1 MTYISSQSLT
11 SPMRQSILQMQ
22 SALAQAQTEVSTG
35 TVADVGLSLGART
48 GYSLSLKSQ
57 TDQLSTYTATNAVAT
72 TRLSTTS
79 SALDSMLSSAQG
91 LSAALVSAQ
100 SAGGSTSTLQASATA
115 SLQSLISGLN
125 TSVGGQAIFGGIK
138 TDATP
143 IADYFSTTTSSAK
156 QAVDGAFQQAFGTS
170 QTSSGA
176 ASISGSDMQAFLSNQ
191 FAGLYSDS
199 NYQSTWSSA
208 SSTTIQT
215 AISPSQT
222 TTTSVSA
229 NSSAFQKLT
238 QAYTMLTEFTGSN
251 LSADARAAVVS
262 TASALVSSGIADLTN
277 LQSGVGVAQSAIT
290 NANSVMSTQADVL
303 KSNVSDLESV
313 DTYALSSTV
322 TTLQTQLE
330 ASYSLTS
337 RLQQLS
343 LVNYLTGG

>member
-1 MTYISSQSLT
+1 M
-11 SPMRQSILQMQ
+11 
-22 SALAQAQTEVSTG
+22 G
-35 TVADVGLSLGART
+35 GRT

-57 TDQLSTYTATNAVAT
+57 TDHLGTYTATNAVAA

-79 SALDSMLSSAQG
+79 SALDSMLSSAQS
-91 LSAALVSAQ
+91 LSAALVSAK
-100 SAGGSTSTLQASATA
+100 SAGGSTTTLQASATA
-115 SLQSLISGLN
+115 ALQSLVSGLN

-138 TDATP
+138 TDAAP
-143 IADYFSTTTSSAK
+143 VADYFSTTTSSAK

-170 QTSSGA
+170 QTSTDAS
-176 ASISGSDMQAFLSNQ
+176 SISGTDMQSFLSNQ
-191 FAGLYSDS
+191 FAGLFSDGA
-199 NYQSTWSSA
+199 YQSTWSSA

-222 TTTSVSA
+222 MATSVSA

-251 LSADARAAVVS
+251 LGADARAAVVS
-262 TASALVSSGIADLTN
+262 TASALVSSGISDLTN

-290 NANSVMSTQADVL
+290 SADNVMSTQVDVL
-303 KSNVSDLESV
+303 KSSVSNLESV

-343 LVNYLTGG
+343 LVNYLTSG